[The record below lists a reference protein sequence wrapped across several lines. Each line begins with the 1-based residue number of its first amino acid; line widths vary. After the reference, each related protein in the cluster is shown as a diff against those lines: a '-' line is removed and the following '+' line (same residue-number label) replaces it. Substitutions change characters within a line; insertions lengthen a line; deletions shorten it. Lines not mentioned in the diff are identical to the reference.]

1 MTTTP
6 DTQPDTA
13 AYPVQFEGERFYRG
27 RTKVAGTAPA
37 PAPLHR
43 EERVAHLLVGTVKE
57 VKLGVH
63 EKVPTVVYTLDV
75 DEAHQVAMADV
86 AGVLAKAQAAER
98 AREEEATGQKPLLD
112 ELLDERADTADSD
125 DGLPDP
131 DDTEPE
137 GRPAGTAK
145 KDVWVDY
152 AATLLGKTPAGLR
165 QYTKAQLQ
173 EMTDPTFPPPGVPG
187 PDDPPTD
194 DGLPEGVSR
203 IGDAL

>member
-112 ELLDERADTADSD
+112 ELLDERADTAAQAD
-125 DGLPDP
+125 DHVI
-131 DDTEPE
+131 
-137 GRPAGTAK
+137 GRPADMSRPADTAK
-145 KDVWVDY
+145 KDVWVEY
-152 AATLLGKTPAGLR
+152 AATVLGKTPAGLR

-187 PDDPPTD
+187 PDDPPD